1 MLERPSHQLPF
12 DFSHCTRG
20 CLHSR
25 GFTLSTFYS
34 QFWLKLP
41 VLFFAPLSET
51 PSSLLFL
58 QESRGPLIPQKSRW
72 LFFRDIFRP
81 IEFSGRSSFISAP
94 LTPTFIPVLGE
105 GALLPLHLC
114 IITFLQLLHV
124 FCSSKTSFF
133 KKKGFE
139 QRRVEMPVQVI
150 GSFGVAD

>member
-1 MLERPSHQLPF
+1 MITELGKKSSVLSCSAGTAFRISFLLISLTAPGAASIPVA
-12 DFSHCTRG
+12 S
-20 CLHSR
+20 
-25 GFTLSTFYS
+25 LSTFYS

-58 QESRGPLIPQKSRW
+58 QESRGPLIPQKTRW

-94 LTPTFIPVLGE
+94 LTPTFIPVLAE

-124 FCSSKTSFF
+124 FCSSKTSF
-133 KKKGFE
+133 KKKRF
-139 QRRVEMPVQVI
+139 
-150 GSFGVAD
+150 